1 MADLNSLLIQNPPAT
16 GSAEKTGAATP
27 AEKGALNPDGNHS
40 ASNGLFAAIFKT
52 SVEQSLAA
60 KSGNGLPKS
69 GDLEQLDSVSSGAE
83 LKSRQL
89 KSGLQIIV
97 GGAEPSTEGVDAF
110 ARTQGIDSKALAHL
124 IGDSVPAAKS
134 AAVELPKE
142 ALENSEAIAAWL
154 SDTTVTDIVARQAA
168 KIGSESPKI
177 IPPAAAFQ
185 EMPSKFL
192 AQGSAPSL
200 QLTPNIKTAAADKLI
215 VPTQQQAQSKTVPL
229 TPAPQATTADF
240 SASAQQ
246 IAEAIKQQAKAGSTP
261 TLNAEVADKLI
272 VTTQQQAQSKTVP
285 LAPAPQAT
293 TADFSASA
301 QQIAEAIK
309 QQAKLG
315 RAPALNA
322 EIADRLLAPLERQ
335 KNSKSVMSEKLGLPA
350 NRQDQNTAEI
360 VEKLTVK
367 SGAAKTLTDNF
378 NNLNSSPQNQS
389 SIKLEAIDLSRSA
402 LRAGLETKGQDSVL
416 LTSAAPAAQ
425 LSIGPVALA
434 AAPTPVAFS
443 ETAFTASQQNTFG
456 SADKGLTDSLP
467 EHLQQQGL
475 QKQEEHAEMSRRLAE
490 ALGQRLT
497 AQIARGAWRVEMDL
511 HPKSL
516 GRIEIQLEMK
526 NGELEANFVAANAAT
541 RELLNESM
549 PRLRVA
555 LEEHGMETA
564 YIGLGQGNQG
574 NSDGKSTGQNKPEN
588 SAERSAVTD
597 TEAGEIIRQLSTD
610 GLDVLV

>member
-1 MADLNSLLIQNPPAT
+1 MADLNSLLMQSPPTT
-16 GSAEKTGAATP
+16 GSTEKPVVAIP
-27 AEKGALNPDGNHS
+27 AEKSALNSDGNDS

-52 SVEQSLAA
+52 SVEQSLPV
-60 KSGNGLPKS
+60 KSGNSLPKS

-134 AAVELPKE
+134 AAVELPKD
-142 ALENSEAIAAWL
+142 ALENSEAIAVWL
-154 SDTTVTDIVARQAA
+154 SDTTVTDIVARHAA

-192 AQGSAPSL
+192 AQGSVPPM
-200 QLTPNIKTAAADKLI
+200 QLMPAIKTGTEDFRVSAQQIAEALKQQAKAGSMPTLSNEAADALI
-215 VPTQQQAQSKTVPL
+215 APTQQQAQSKMVSL
-229 TPAPQATTADF
+229 TPVPQATTAD
-240 SASAQQ
+240 
-246 IAEAIKQQAKAGSTP
+246 I
-261 TLNAEVADKLI
+261 
-272 VTTQQQAQSKTVP
+272 
-285 LAPAPQAT
+285 
-293 TADFSASA
+293 SASA

-315 RAPALNA
+315 RAPAINA
-322 EIADRLLAPLERQ
+322 EIADKVTIKR
-335 KNSKSVMSEKLGLPA
+335 VIA
-350 NRQDQNTAEI
+350 N
-360 VEKLTVK
+360 
-367 SGAAKTLTDNF
+367 TLTDNS
-378 NNLNSSPQNQS
+378 NNLNSRQQNQS
-389 SIKLEAIDLSRSA
+389 SIKLEMIDLTR
-402 LRAGLETKGQDSVL
+402 SVL
-416 LTSAAPAAQ
+416 NTRLEKKSQDLVLPASGTAGAGALLTVAPAPLVATPT
-425 LSIGPVALA
+425 LIG
-434 AAPTPVAFS
+434 FS
-443 ETAFTASQQNTFG
+443 ETAFSASQQNTTG
-456 SADKGLTDSLP
+456 SADKILADSLP
-467 EHLQQQGL
+467 EEVQQQGL
-475 QKQEEHAEMSRRLAE
+475 QKKEEHAEMSRRLAE

-526 NGELEANFVAANAAT
+526 NGELEANFLATNAAT

-549 PRLRVA
+549 PRLRLA

-564 YIGLGQGNQG
+564 YIGLGAGNQG
-574 NSDGKSTGQNKPEN
+574 NSDGKPTGQNKPEN
-588 SAERSAVTD
+588 SAESGTVTD
-597 TEAGEIIRQLSTD
+597 TEPGEIIRQLSND

>member
-1 MADLNSLLIQNPPAT
+1 MADLNSLLMQSTPTT
-16 GSAEKTGAATP
+16 GSAEKSGAAIP
-27 AEKGALNPDGNHS
+27 AEKGAIISDGNPS

-52 SVEQSLAA
+52 SVEQSLAV
-60 KSGNGLPKS
+60 KSGNSLPKS
-69 GDLEQLDSVSSGAE
+69 GDPEQPDTVSSGAE

-110 ARTQGIDSKALAHL
+110 ARTQGIDSRALAHL
-124 IGDSVPAAKS
+124 LGDSVPAAKT
-134 AAVELPKE
+134 ATLELPRQ
-142 ALENSEAIAAWL
+142 ALENSETIATWL
-154 SDTTVTDIVARQAA
+154 SDPTVTDIVAKHAA
-168 KIGSESPKI
+168 KIGEESAKVS
-177 IPPAAAFQ
+177 PPMTPFQ

-200 QLTPNIKTAAADKLI
+200 QLTPTIKTGTEDFEVSAQQIAEALKQQAKAGSTPTLNTEAADGLI
-215 VPTQQQAQSKTVPL
+215 APTQQQAQSKTVPL
-229 TPAPQATTADF
+229 TPVPQATTADF

-246 IAEAIKQQAKAGSTP
+246 IAEALKQQAKAGSTP
-261 TLNAEVADKLI
+261 TLNTEAADGLI
-272 VTTQQQAQSKTVP
+272 APTQQQAQSKTVP
-285 LAPAPQAT
+285 LTPVPQAT

-315 RAPALNA
+315 RTPAINA
-322 EIADRLLAPLERQ
+322 EIAD
-335 KNSKSVMSEKLGLPA
+335 KVVIKSV
-350 NRQDQNTAEI
+350 I
-360 VEKLTVK
+360 
-367 SGAAKTLTDNF
+367 AKTLADNF
-378 NNLNSSPQNQS
+378 NYLNSNQPKQP
-389 SIKLEAIDLSRSA
+389 SIKLETIDLTRAA
-402 LRAGLETKGQDSVL
+402 LNPGLEKKSLESVSL
-416 LTSAAPAAQ
+416 ASGTAASAAL
-425 LSIGPVALA
+425 LSVAP
-434 AAPTPVAFS
+434 APTSVAFS
-443 ETAFTASQQNTFG
+443 EAAFTASQQNSFS
-456 SADKGLTDSLP
+456 SADKDLADSLP
-467 EHLQQQGL
+467 EQLQQQGL
-475 QKQEEHAEMSRRLAE
+475 RKQEEHTEMSRRLAE

-526 NGELEANFVAANAAT
+526 NGELEANFVTTNAAT

-564 YIGLGQGNQG
+564 YIGLGAGNKG
-574 NSDGKSTGQNKPEN
+574 NSDGKPTGQNEPEN
-588 SAERSAVTD
+588 SAERGAVTD
-597 TEAGEIIRQLSTD
+597 IEPEEIIRQLSND

>member
-1 MADLNSLLIQNPPAT
+1 MADLNSLLMQSPPTT
-16 GSAEKTGAATP
+16 GSTEKPVVAIP
-27 AEKGALNPDGNHS
+27 AEKSALNSDGNDS

-52 SVEQSLAA
+52 SVEQSLPV
-60 KSGNGLPKS
+60 KSGNSLPKS

-97 GGAEPSTEGVDAF
+97 GGAEPSTEGVEAF

-134 AAVELPKE
+134 AAVELPKD

-154 SDTTVTDIVARQAA
+154 SDTTVTDIVARHAA

-192 AQGSAPSL
+192 AQGSFPPM
-200 QLTPNIKTAAADKLI
+200 QLMPAIKTGTEDFRVSAQQIAEALKQQAKAGSMPTLSNEAADALI
-215 VPTQQQAQSKTVPL
+215 APTQQQAQSKMVSL
-229 TPAPQATTADF
+229 TPVPQATTAD
-240 SASAQQ
+240 
-246 IAEAIKQQAKAGSTP
+246 I
-261 TLNAEVADKLI
+261 
-272 VTTQQQAQSKTVP
+272 
-285 LAPAPQAT
+285 
-293 TADFSASA
+293 SASA

-315 RAPALNA
+315 RAPAINA
-322 EIADRLLAPLERQ
+322 EIADKVTIKR
-335 KNSKSVMSEKLGLPA
+335 VIA
-350 NRQDQNTAEI
+350 N
-360 VEKLTVK
+360 
-367 SGAAKTLTDNF
+367 TLTDNS
-378 NNLNSSPQNQS
+378 NNLNSSQQNQS
-389 SIKLEAIDLSRSA
+389 SIKLEMIDLTR
-402 LRAGLETKGQDSVL
+402 SVL
-416 LTSAAPAAQ
+416 NTRLEKKSQDLVLPASGTAGAGALLTVAPAPLVATPT
-425 LSIGPVALA
+425 LIG
-434 AAPTPVAFS
+434 FS
-443 ETAFTASQQNTFG
+443 ETAFTASQQNTTG
-456 SADKGLTDSLP
+456 SADKILADSLP
-467 EHLQQQGL
+467 EEVQQQGL
-475 QKQEEHAEMSRRLAE
+475 QKKEEHAEMSRRLAE

-526 NGELEANFVAANAAT
+526 NGELEANFLATNAAT

-549 PRLRVA
+549 PRLRLA

-564 YIGLGQGNQG
+564 YIGLGAGNQG
-574 NSDGKSTGQNKPEN
+574 NSDGKPTGQNKPEN
-588 SAERSAVTD
+588 SAESGTVTD
-597 TEAGEIIRQLSTD
+597 IEPGEIIRQLSND

>member
-1 MADLNSLLIQNPPAT
+1 MADLNSLLMQSPPTT
-16 GSAEKTGAATP
+16 GSTEKPVVAIP
-27 AEKGALNPDGNHS
+27 AEKSALNSDGNDS

-52 SVEQSLAA
+52 SVEQSLPV
-60 KSGNGLPKS
+60 KSGNSLPKS

-97 GGAEPSTEGVDAF
+97 GGAEPSTEGVEAF

-134 AAVELPKE
+134 AAVELPKD

-154 SDTTVTDIVARQAA
+154 SDTTVTDIVARHAA

-192 AQGSAPSL
+192 AQGSFPPM
-200 QLTPNIKTAAADKLI
+200 QLMPAIKTGTEDFRVSAQQIAEALKQQAKAGSMPTLSNEAADALI
-215 VPTQQQAQSKTVPL
+215 APTQQQAKAGSMPTLSNEAADALIAPTQQQAQSKMVSL
-229 TPAPQATTADF
+229 TPVPQATTAD
-240 SASAQQ
+240 
-246 IAEAIKQQAKAGSTP
+246 I
-261 TLNAEVADKLI
+261 
-272 VTTQQQAQSKTVP
+272 
-285 LAPAPQAT
+285 
-293 TADFSASA
+293 SASA

-315 RAPALNA
+315 RAPAINA
-322 EIADRLLAPLERQ
+322 EIADKVTIKR
-335 KNSKSVMSEKLGLPA
+335 VIA
-350 NRQDQNTAEI
+350 N
-360 VEKLTVK
+360 
-367 SGAAKTLTDNF
+367 TLTDNS
-378 NNLNSSPQNQS
+378 NNLNSSQQNQS
-389 SIKLEAIDLSRSA
+389 SIKLEMIDLTR
-402 LRAGLETKGQDSVL
+402 SVL
-416 LTSAAPAAQ
+416 NTRLEKKSQDLVLPASGTAGAGALLTVAPAPLVATPT
-425 LSIGPVALA
+425 LIG
-434 AAPTPVAFS
+434 FS
-443 ETAFTASQQNTFG
+443 ETAFTASQQNTTG
-456 SADKGLTDSLP
+456 SADKILADSLP
-467 EHLQQQGL
+467 EEVQQQGL
-475 QKQEEHAEMSRRLAE
+475 QKKEEHAEMSRRLAE

-526 NGELEANFVAANAAT
+526 NGELEANFLATNAAT

-549 PRLRVA
+549 PRLRLA

-564 YIGLGQGNQG
+564 YIGLGAGNQG
-574 NSDGKSTGQNKPEN
+574 NSDGKPTGQNKPEN
-588 SAERSAVTD
+588 SAESGTVTD
-597 TEAGEIIRQLSTD
+597 TEPGEIIRQLSND